1 MTSGPYRV
9 SSIHHFY
16 EKLLLLQ
23 GDMYTDAGRQLA
35 ARRIAV
41 MEEFLRTFY
50 AEWDGRD
57 AEALRAVEP
66 PDSLNALL
74 EGSIEVGDGVRR
86 RSTSILQSN
95 PIN

>member
-1 MTSGPYRV
+1 MVNDRADFTNGQVFNVQSPE
-9 SSIHHFY
+9 H
-16 EKLLLLQ
+16 

-57 AEALRAVEP
+57 AEALGAVEP

>member
-1 MTSGPYRV
+1 MTSGLYGV

-16 EKLLLLQ
+16 EKLLPLH

-35 ARRIAV
+35 ARRVSV

-57 AEALRAVEP
+57 AEALRTVEP
-66 PDSLNALL
+66 SDSLHALL
-74 EGSIEVGDGVRR
+74 EGSIEVGDRVRR
-86 RSTSILQSN
+86 RSTSILQPN